1 MKKFR
6 EMIKEMDSTIGIDE
20 QWTKE
25 DLIELIKESDLD
37 FDDIMEIT
45 DLVIDIIEYG
55 DYDDM
60 SDEELDNYD
69 WDADDYDYDWDD
81 DDDSIDEKMS
91 NKAKR
96 MAARRRRKPAFKKIQ
111 RLRAK
116 CMKKHG
122 DVVRRTKD
130 SNNPKVCGSDG
141 KIHIGMG
148 RAERRK
154 LAKTR
159 KKNKHKIIQ

>member
-60 SDEELDNYD
+60 SDEELDNYN
-69 WDADDYDYDWDD
+69 WDADDYNYDWDED
-81 DDDSIDEKMS
+81 DFIDEKMS
-91 NKAKR
+91 NKAKK